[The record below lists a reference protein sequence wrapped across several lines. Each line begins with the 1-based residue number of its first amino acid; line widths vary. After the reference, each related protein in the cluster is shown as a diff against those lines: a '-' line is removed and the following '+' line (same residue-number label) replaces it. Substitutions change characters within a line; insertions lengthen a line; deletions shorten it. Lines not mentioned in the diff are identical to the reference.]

1 MAIYSSEGSLAKAP
15 PRSSRGARG
24 RAIAFMTIALLAG
37 SASAWMVVRY
47 VGRHAAAGPS
57 IPMTRVVVAAAD
69 IPAAAKLT
77 PDLLKTV
84 DWPEGSQPR
93 GSFEQL
99 DALAGRVSGAAIVAG
114 EPIVEARLSAKGSG
128 AGMASLIP
136 ANMRAMTVP
145 VNEVVGVG
153 GFIHPGDLVDVIT
166 TMQEPMGVW
175 ASAGQPEFRS
185 KIVLQSIR
193 VLAVGQRL
201 ASESEK
207 PEQVPVVT
215 LLVSPEEAERLA
227 LASTQGKLQ
236 LTMRSPSDGDDAE
249 TSGVSPRELLG
260 SAARLAPAPSASASA
275 EPVAARLHRPHHAPK
290 PLALTAA
297 PTTHTEVVEVL
308 RGDRVEQ
315 KKVGQ

>member
-1 MAIYSSEGSLAKAP
+1 MAIYSSEGNLAKAP
-15 PRSSRGARG
+15 PRSRGTRG
-24 RAIAFMTIALLAG
+24 RAIAFMAIALLAG

-47 VGRHAAAGPS
+47 VGRHAASGPS

-77 PDLLKTV
+77 PELLKVV

-93 GSFEQL
+93 GTFDQL
-99 DALAGRVSGAAIVAG
+99 DPLSNRVTGAAIVAG
-114 EPIVEARLSAKGSG
+114 EPIVEARLAPKGAG
-128 AGMASLIP
+128 PGMASLIP

-166 TMQEPMGVW
+166 TMQESMGAW
-175 ASAGQPEFRS
+175 TGTGQPEFRS

-201 ASESEK
+201 ASESDK

-260 SAARLAPAPSASASA
+260 SVKMAPAPTASASSA
-275 EPVAARLHRPHHAPK
+275 PVVAHAHRPSRAPRPLAVAAAPAK
-290 PLALTAA
+290 
-297 PTTHTEVVEVL
+297 TEVVEVL